1 MRLFRRRSPTDLDPQ
16 LTGLRFEPQVS
27 GSGPD
32 EEKSNSDQQNSDFL
46 NYEGI
51 TPKSA
56 RKMSVASSG
65 GKNFDF
71 DFLSFFSIIVINVL
85 CFDLVV

>member
-56 RKMSVASSG
+56 RKMSVGSSG
-65 GKNFDF
+65 GKI
-71 DFLSFFSIIVINVL
+71 FSLMVINVRYCISITL
-85 CFDLVV
+85 FKDK